1 MYPGLRPILAA
12 QVLSD
17 GSVLI
22 AGAFRQI
29 GGRNIAGLAKLQPGG
44 SLDPD
49 FPGGSGGGLSSNPGR
64 AARVDSVQL
73 DSQGRIWITGNFDRF
88 NGVPVKGIARLNPNG
103 SVDSSFVSQAS
114 FFDYSLADTRSSSL
128 ALGTDGS
135 VFLLGPFRLA
145 NDTWPYAVNKLI
157 LYPPPMLHSLGFFP
171 LSGFRLS
178 ADLVEGQGYH
188 LQASTNLNAWADLRS
203 LTGAS
208 SAVVVDDSDAKL
220 LSNRFYRL
228 IAP

>member
-1 MYPGLRPILAA
+1 M
-12 QVLSD
+12 
-17 GSVLI
+17 
-22 AGAFRQI
+22 
-29 GGRNIAGLAKLQPGG
+29 
-44 SLDPD
+44 
-49 FPGGSGGGLSSNPGR
+49 
-64 AARVDSVQL
+64 DSVQV

-114 FFDYSLADTRSSSL
+114 FSDYSLADTRSSSL

-145 NDTWPYAVNKLI
+145 TDTWPYAVNKLI
-157 LYPPPMLHSLGFFP
+157 LYPPPMVHSLGFFP
-171 LSGFRLS
+171 SSGFRMS
-178 ADLVEGQGYH
+178 ADLVEGQVYR

-208 SAVVVDDSDAKL
+208 SPVVVDDSDAQL
-220 LSNRFYRL
+220 LPHRF
-228 IAP
+228 